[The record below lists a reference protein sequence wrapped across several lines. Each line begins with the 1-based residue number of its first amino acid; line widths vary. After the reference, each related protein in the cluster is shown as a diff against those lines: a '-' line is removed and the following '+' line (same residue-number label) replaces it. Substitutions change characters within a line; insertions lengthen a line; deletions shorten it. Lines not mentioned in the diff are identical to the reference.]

1 MERRDLDYGLVFRI
15 GLGKRPHGLM
25 MALTFSP
32 KIRRVAG
39 SAPASARRMALVAGG
54 AAILALGAA
63 GGYRLV
69 AQVEGDR
76 GIAPLANSE
85 DIQVNGIKVDVT
97 SKTGADARLEGWK
110 QAEKEAWKKLGGP
123 DMPVEAIDA
132 MVSSVV
138 IGQEQVGPRR
148 YIATLG
154 VIFNKARA
162 GQYVGAGGATIR
174 SAPMLVLPVLY
185 SGGVQ
190 QVFEVRGPWQRAW
203 AEFQAS
209 QSPIDYV
216 RPVGAGGESLIL
228 TAGQASRRSRLWWRN
243 VLNQFDAADVVI
255 PYARL
260 ERQWPGGPIHGTFTA
275 RYGPDNTFLG
285 TFEMDAGSEQELPGM
300 LDKAV
305 QRMDGLY
312 RDALSGGQLSPDPT
326 LTTSGQVLDRA
337 FAELRTK
344 LMPKGG
350 APIEALPSQA
360 VIPTSAP
367 SPLAPSAPV
376 ESVSVQFASPDAAAV
391 DAALAAV
398 RGVPGVRGAATMSL
412 AVGGTSVMRVT
423 VEGGSERLASALR
436 GQGWKV
442 TSSGG
447 ALRITR

>member
-1 MERRDLDYGLVFRI
+1 
-15 GLGKRPHGLM
+15 
-25 MALTFSP
+25 MAITFSH

-39 SAPASARRMALVAGG
+39 SGLAFGQARVRSPRGLAFALGG
-54 AAILALGAA
+54 AAILALGTV

-97 SKTGADARLEGWK
+97 AKTGADARLEGWK
-110 QAEKEAWKKLGGP
+110 QAEKDAWKKLGGP

-138 IGQEQVGPRR
+138 IGHEQVGPRR

-154 VIFNKARA
+154 IIFNKARA
-162 GQYVGAGGATIR
+162 GQYVGAGGAAIR

-190 QVFEVRGPWQRAW
+190 QVFEVRGPWQKAW

-243 VLNQFDAADVVI
+243 ILNQFDAADVVI
-255 PYARL
+255 PVARL

-285 TFEMDAGSEQELPGM
+285 IFELDAASEQDLPVM
-300 LDKAV
+300 LNQAV
-305 QRMDGLY
+305 ERIDGLY
-312 RDALSGGQLSPDPT
+312 RNALASGELRPDPT

-337 FAELRTK
+337 FAELRQK

-350 APIEALPSQA
+350 VPADVVPVAPPAI
-360 VIPTSAP
+360 
-367 SPLAPSAPV
+367 APV
-376 ESVSVQFASPDAAAV
+376 PAVVVPTETVSVQFASPDAAAV

-398 RGVPGVRGAATMSL
+398 RGVPGVRGAATVSL

-423 VEGGSERLASALR
+423 VEGGSERLAAALR
-436 GQGWKV
+436 AQGWKV
-442 TSSGG
+442 TNGGG